1 MVAGQEQLQRRLLSD
16 DLEHSLA
23 RRRSVDELR
32 NAGIIKD
39 NVSGKLAAQADQLK
53 KQQLSDQ
60 LKQGLNRR
68 ASLDLLLE
76 MGYYRD
82 Q

>member
-1 MVAGQEQLQRRLLSD
+1 V
-16 DLEHSLA
+16 
-23 RRRSVDELR
+23 
-32 NAGIIKD
+32 
-39 NVSGKLAAQADQLK
+39 DQLK
-53 KQQLSDQ
+53 KEKLKDQ
-60 LKQGLNRR
+60 LKDQLNRR